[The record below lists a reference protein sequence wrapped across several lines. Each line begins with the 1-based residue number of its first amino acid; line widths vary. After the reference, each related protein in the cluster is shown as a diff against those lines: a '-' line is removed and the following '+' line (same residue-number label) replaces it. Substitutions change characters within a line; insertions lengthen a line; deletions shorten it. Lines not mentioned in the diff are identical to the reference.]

1 MEWIFKL
8 PKEYAVILV
17 GMLPIFEL
25 RGAIPLGFYLNLPI
39 LKTFILAVLGNLI
52 PVIPILFLLKP
63 VSDTLQRFFL
73 FKRFFNW
80 FFEYTQK
87 KSEIIQK
94 YEVLGLAI
102 FVAIPFPMTGAW
114 TGAVAASL
122 FKIKFRYAFWAITIG
137 VLIAGILVTLLCILG
152 KLSWQVFL

>member
-39 LKTFILAVLGNLI
+39 FKTFILAILGNLI

-63 VSDTLQRFFL
+63 VSDNLQRFFL
-73 FKRFFNW
+73 FKKFFNW
-80 FFEYTQK
+80 LFEHTQK

-94 YEVLGLAI
+94 YEALGLAI
-102 FVAIPFPMTGAW
+102 FVAIPLPMTGAW

-137 VLIAGILVTLLCILG
+137 VLIAAVLVTLLCILG

>member
-8 PKEYAVILV
+8 PKEYAVIMV

-39 LKTFILAVLGNLI
+39 FKTFILAVIGNLI

-63 VSDTLQRFFL
+63 LSETLQRFFL
-73 FKRFFNW
+73 FKKFFNW
-80 FFEYTQK
+80 LFEHTQK

-94 YEVLGLAI
+94 YEALGLAI
-102 FVAIPFPMTGAW
+102 FVAIPLPMTGAW

-122 FKIKFRYAFWAITIG
+122 FKIKFKYAFWAITIG

>member
-1 MEWIFKL
+1 MEWILKL

-39 LKTFILAVLGNLI
+39 LKTFILAMIGNLI
-52 PVIPILFLLKP
+52 PVIPILFLLRP
-63 VSDTLQRFFL
+63 LSEALQKFFL
-73 FKRFFNW
+73 FKKFFDW
-80 FFEYTQK
+80 FFEYTRK
-87 KSEIIQK
+87 KSKVIEK
-94 YEVLGLAI
+94 YEALGLAI
-102 FVAIPFPMTGAW
+102 FVAIPLPMTGAW

-122 FKIKFRYAFWAITIG
+122 FKIRFRYALLAITAG